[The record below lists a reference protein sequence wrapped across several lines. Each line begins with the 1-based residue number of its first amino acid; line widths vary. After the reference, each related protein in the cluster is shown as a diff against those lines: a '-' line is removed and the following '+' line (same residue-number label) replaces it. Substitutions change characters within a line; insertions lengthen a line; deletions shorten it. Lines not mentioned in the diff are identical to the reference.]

1 MATQSVPVRT
11 PELIGVAARLFR
23 DRGYDATTMQNIA
36 DELGIRKGS
45 IYHYVETKEDL
56 LWMIVEAPLTELTE
70 TVRAIL
76 ADETLSSMERIHRAV
91 RAHAASFETHYP
103 HMFVIT
109 RENGETLSSK
119 RRTALQKLRYEYY
132 RLWKDAV
139 AAGIE
144 SGEFRRDLHPS
155 VTVQAIFGM
164 LSWMFRWFSP
174 EGRLSAADIAEQ
186 FSSILTGGIPA
197 LEPRATAPAP

>member
-1 MATQSVPVRT
+1 MATPSVPVRT

-56 LWMIVEAPLTELTE
+56 LWMIVEAPLTELTG
-70 TVRAIL
+70 TVQEIL
-76 ADETLSSMERIHRAV
+76 ADEGLTYMERIHRAV
-91 RAHAASFETHYP
+91 LAHAVSFETHYP

-109 RENGETLSSK
+109 RENGETLSRK
-119 RRTALQKLRYEYY
+119 RQAALQNLRDGYY
-132 RLWKDAV
+132 DLWKAAV
-139 AAGIE
+139 TAGIE

-155 VTVQAIFGM
+155 VTVEAIFGM

-174 EGRLSAADIAEQ
+174 EGRLTATDVAEQ
-186 FSSILTGGIPA
+186 FSAILTAGIPA
-197 LEPRATAPAP
+197 PRSASA